1 MRFSRKE
8 RKGRKGR
15 ETQME
20 IMMKT
25 FGCAVI
31 SCCLEGCI
39 LIPCGWE
46 CESKK
51 VVADWSEKKAST

>member
-1 MRFSRKE
+1 
-8 RKGRKGR
+8 
-15 ETQME
+15 ME